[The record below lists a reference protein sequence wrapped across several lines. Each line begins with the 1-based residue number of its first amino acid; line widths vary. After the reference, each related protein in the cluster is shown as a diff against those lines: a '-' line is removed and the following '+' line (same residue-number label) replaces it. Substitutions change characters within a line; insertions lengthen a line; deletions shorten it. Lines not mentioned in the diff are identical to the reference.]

1 MSNDNRNTIFVEQA
15 RILAHDQLPE
25 QQYVLRVNAPQC
37 ATHAKP
43 GQFAHLQCDHR
54 LPMRRPLSIMRV
66 SNQEGW
72 VEFLYKVVGDGTH
85 ALAQRTT
92 GEQISLLGPIGKPF
106 TLNPKRPRKLL
117 IGGGVGIPPMIFM
130 AQVLSN
136 SPEDAQRTLVLMG
149 SEVPFPFDT
158 ASTRLSVEHMPDD
171 ITAAHPAL
179 EEWNIASRLASLS
192 GFPNCFNG
200 HVTALAR
207 TWLASFSNDAHDEIE
222 MFACGPE
229 PMLQAVAGLAHD
241 YGLPCQLSLEEYM
254 ACGVGGCA
262 GCTVRV
268 HTSSGPAMKRVC
280 VDGPVFEASTL
291 YPN

>member
-1 MSNDNRNTIFVEQA
+1 
-15 RILAHDQLPE
+15 
-25 QQYVLRVNAPQC
+25 
-37 ATHAKP
+37 
-43 GQFAHLQCDHR
+43 
-54 LPMRRPLSIMRV
+54 MRRPLSIMRV

-85 ALAQRTT
+85 ALAQRTA

-106 TLNPKRPRKLL
+106 TFNPKRPRKLL
-117 IGGGVGIPPMIFM
+117 IGGGVGIPPMIFI
-130 AQVLSN
+130 AQVLSE

-149 SEVPFPFDT
+149 SEVPFPFN
-158 ASTRLSVEHMPDD
+158 STPSRLSAEHMPDD
-171 ITAAHPAL
+171 ITAAHPVL
-179 EEWNIASRLASLS
+179 EAWNIASRLASQR

-207 TWLASFSNDAHDEIE
+207 IWLASFSNNAHDEIE
-222 MFACGPE
+222 VFACGPE
-229 PMLQAVAGLAHD
+229 PMLQAAARLAHD